1 MAEKNKRTAETCND
15 CEHFLRMYKGAG
27 VGTCK
32 LGSKKYR
39 SEDAAC
45 ELTEEVNDT
54 ELDNVCSGFNCYG
67 CGDDILEND
76 FSKEHSIGSF
86 DNQGK
91 IVHYYCSECWN
102 LINKE
107 REEIR
112 KHYDID

>member
-1 MAEKNKRTAETCND
+1 MVEKNKKTAEICD
-15 CEHFLRMYKGAG
+15 ECEHFLRMYKGAG

-45 ELTEEVNDT
+45 ELSSGVNDT
-54 ELDNVCSGFNCYG
+54 ELDNVATGFHCYK
-67 CGDDILEND
+67 CGEDILEND

-86 DNQGK
+86 DSQGK
-91 IVHYYCSECWN
+91 IVHYYCSECWKQ
-102 LINKE
+102 ISIE

-112 KHYDID
+112 KHFDIE